1 MDWTQII
8 TIIFVGLAGI
18 VAAISPFVISWLLK
32 QKWVQQLHLEGLIQT
47 MIPQVVDWVEWWA
60 SHWNEKSAT
69 ACDGVPSPKGE
80 AKMAKAL
87 TLLKAYVPGAKTV
100 PDEILRLKFETE
112 LEKRKKA
119 G

>member
-8 TIIFVGLAGI
+8 TIILVGLAGI
-18 VAAISPFVISWLLK
+18 VAAISPFIIAWLLK

-60 SHWNEKSAT
+60 AHWNDPK
-69 ACDGVPSPKGE
+69 GVQVGDVPPPKGE

-87 TLLKAYVPGAKTV
+87 TLLKAYVPGAKTI